1 MLAAVQPSPWLRPAK
16 MHLINVHQHQMASR
30 DDKPH
35 TALRLNK
42 RGSNRQRFQKEKRRT
57 GTAGKNQNKHPKR
70 KQNNRRG
77 GTTEQ
82 TTQNSSYT
90 RPICGQMHNFFRPS
104 PSRLSPGRN
113 TVFVSVER
121 IVQHLASSPLGS
133 LKREHGPLHSP
144 NIVQVRWRPH
154 EENTTKTNK
163 NTKTLNPTKAKPNSN
178 TKQKITPA

>member
-42 RGSNRQRFQKEKRRT
+42 RGSNRQRFQKKKRRT
-57 GTAGKNQNKHPKR
+57 GTAGKYQNKHPKR

-82 TTQNSSYT
+82 STKNSSYT
-90 RPICGQMHNFFRPS
+90 RPICGQMHKATKPQTKQNQTPTQMRQ
-104 PSRLSPGRN
+104 GGKHEKTEQTKQN
-113 TVFVSVER
+113 T
-121 IVQHLASSPLGS
+121 
-133 LKREHGPLHSP
+133 
-144 NIVQVRWRPH
+144 N
-154 EENTTKTNK
+154 KTNNNQYLSTSGGCNRHTSSQSCAK
-163 NTKTLNPTKAKPNSN
+163 LRTLVPECICSRRNQCLSLSR
-178 TKQKITPA
+178 